1 MTEEKGQ
8 APGDVEP
15 DERGTKQYCANFN
28 SSGLTASLVIRVL
41 RVYCGCK
48 TAADERA
55 VFANRV
61 GHSRI
66 RQWKAGI
73 TLPPA
78 WAVEMLRARMSEG
91 ARLVSE
97 MKAGPGSKA
106 GRRNLRRGN
115 WPR

>member
-15 DERGTKQYCANFN
+15 DERGTKQYCANFDA
-28 SSGLTASLVIRVL
+28 SADTVLRLRQLLHGLGCRGRADELAVFGGRVRDHAVIRMW
-41 RVYCGCK
+41 K
-48 TAADERA
+48 T
-55 VFANRV
+55 
-61 GHSRI
+61 GHRNV
-66 RQWKAGI
+66 
-73 TLPPA
+73 PA
-78 WAVEMLRARMSEG
+78 WAVAMLQSRTAFLAERAAG
-91 ARLVSE
+91 